1 MLSEEKPPNELTGA
15 RRRVYFKE
23 IANQLIIL
31 MDNHFEKSI
40 KTMVSVMF
48 DYKID
53 ELHEIYKRLSFL
65 NTLPKN
71 HPKVLKYKTIYKR
84 MILSINNLEDADS
97 HPLGLYLSISL
108 YSESAQETLNVK
120 HLTTT
125 KDSNNIETKTED
137 EQFVNS
143 LGFEYSKK
151 IPSIDVTLLYS
162 NVINWVRVRLVND
175 SLDLVKK
182 LVEYRPYSLQLTAI
196 YRCTDTIWEF
206 YFTDKQVLDCME
218 YFLGA
223 SEVSEI
229 IFYSNCKLLKAKC
242 GHDILLFMSNTIKF
256 LYCYLNSMQDLSIRN
271 QQDINKLFNCY
282 MLSTLFTYKDNMKT
296 NHSEK
301 LTTPLTALSG
311 TNPKMNVQSKLYQM
325 EPLTSYDKIQLQ
337 QSSTDLRATSMSNQS
352 IKFNMRHVIHELAND
367 RDHRLSGRGSIIGG
381 RSIHELVIDS
391 IKPK

>member
-1 MLSEEKPPNELTGA
+1 MLSEEKPPSELTGA

-31 MDNHFEKSI
+31 MGDNFHNYI
-40 KTMVSVMF
+40 KTMVSIMY

-53 ELHEIYKRLSFL
+53 ELHNIHKRLNIL
-65 NTLPKN
+65 NQLPKD
-71 HPKVLKYKTIYKR
+71 HQKVLKYRTIYKR
-84 MILSINNLEDADS
+84 MILSINNIDDADA
-97 HPLGLYLSISL
+97 HPLGLQLSISL
-108 YSESAQETLNVK
+108 YAESAQETLNVK
-120 HLTTT
+120 HLATS
-125 KDSNNIETKTED
+125 KSSVDSVIKSEN

-162 NVINWVRVRLVND
+162 NALNWIRVRLVND

-182 LVEYRPYSLQLTAI
+182 LVEYRPYSLQLTAM

-206 YFTDKQVLDCME
+206 YFTDKQVLDCIE

-223 SEVSEI
+223 AEVSEI
-229 IFYSNCKLLKAKC
+229 IFYSNCKLFKAKC
-242 GHDILLFMSNTIKF
+242 GNDILLFMSNTIKF

-271 QQDINKLFNCY
+271 LYDVNKLLNCY
-282 MLSTLFTYKDNMKT
+282 MLSILFTYKDNMKT

-311 TNPKMNVQSKLYQM
+311 TNPKMNVQSKLNQM
-325 EPLTSYDKIQLQ
+325 EPLTVHDKKQLN

-391 IKPK
+391 IKPQ